1 MKKNLLKFALLL
13 VVGIVFVWNPDAKN
27 GDFSRLIKLENIEA
41 LAGSDNGANPPSID
55 CWNTITNKGA
65 GRQTHY
71 SYCGSCT
78 AVLARDVSDKDHCPK

>member
-41 LAGSDNGANPPSID
+41 LAGSDNGANPLSID